1 MNLLSSSVIDRFLC
15 WWGAQVLRFPWL
27 LIFLTFTL
35 CGASLYHTIH
45 NLGVNTNTAEML
57 SPDLPFQKN
66 RVRIET
72 AFPQDSNVMILV
84 VDAKTP
90 EQTSQAATKLET
102 ALNAQTDNFISVYIP
117 TDNEFFRQQ
126 ALLFLDQNELEDLAE
141 KLTDAQPFIGYLGQ
155 NYHLAGLFEIIDKA
169 FNNADQTL
177 PMDLE
182 PLLLA
187 IDNTISNQINGQPSS
202 VSWQNL
208 LAADKLNTD
217 SNRTIVIA
225 RPKLN
230 YDAIMPAE
238 LALTAARETV
248 NLLMQE
254 NPGIR
259 IRITGETAL
268 EHEELESVSQG
279 AIISGI
285 VSLLLVCA
293 SLWIGLR
300 SFKLLLAT
308 LITLILGL
316 ILTAGFATVTIGHL
330 NLISVAFA
338 VLYIGLGVDYAIHIC
353 LHYRECRSQ
362 GMENREAINDS
373 VHTVGFSIFLCAITT
388 SMGFLAF
395 IPTDYSGVSE
405 LGIIS
410 AGGMCIGLA
419 ISLTVLPAFLTVF
432 SIKNVKPIRSTFTI
446 GNFST
451 FPFRHSIRIRVYS
464 VIFAL
469 LSVALL
475 TQLVFDSNPIN
486 LRDPNSESVS
496 TIKELL
502 ASQTDSPF
510 SLIALAPNEQKA
522 ETLAKQLEQLSSV
535 HDTIFINDLVAKNQ
549 DEKLEVIDELAIIL
563 GNQLNNFDKTLTNTN
578 PKQALLDFD
587 LTLVKELKKE
597 TTKAP
602 RATIENLHKL
612 IQTFFEI
619 DKDIDSI
626 EVANHTNYFKL
637 EKSILGLLP
646 YTMDRLRNSL
656 NAAPYQLADLPDYI
670 HSHWLSPSGLYKI
683 LIMPEHDQ
691 NDANNLKEFVAQV
704 QQTAPF
710 SSGLP
715 VADQASGIAVVNAF
729 IEAFAGAIFA
739 IFLLL
744 LIILR
749 DFKATLLVI
758 GPLLLAALLTGATN
772 VLLNNPFNFANIIAL
787 PLLMGMGVDS
797 GIHIMHR
804 LKSGLS
810 DNKEILQSST
820 ARGVFFSSLTTMCSF
835 SSLAFTPHV
844 GTSSMGLLLAV
855 GIFFTLVCT
864 LIVLPAFYG
873 NKSKRI

>member
-1 MNLLSSSVIDRFLC
+1 MNLLSSSIIDRFLC
-15 WWGAQVLRFPWL
+15 WWGTQVLRFPWL
-27 LIFLTFTL
+27 LIFLTFSM
-35 CGASLYHTIH
+35 CGVSLYHTIQ

-66 RVRIET
+66 RIRIET
-72 AFPQDSNVMILV
+72 AFPQDAGVIILV
-84 VDAKTP
+84 VDARTP
-90 EQTSQAATKLET
+90 EQTSQAANTLET
-102 ALNAQTDNFISVYIP
+102 ALSSQADSFLSVYTP
-117 TDNEFFRQQ
+117 TENDFFRQQ
-126 ALLFLDQNELEDLAE
+126 ALLFLDQDELDDLAE
-141 KLTDAQPFIGYLGQ
+141 KLTEAQPFIGYLAQ
-155 NYHLAGLFEIIDKA
+155 NYHLEGLFHIIDKA
-169 FNNADQTL
+169 LNNTDQAL
-177 PMDLE
+177 PMDLN
-182 PLLLA
+182 PLLLSINEA
-187 IDNTISNQINGQPSS
+187 ITHQLDGQPYS

-208 LAADKLNTD
+208 LAADKLNTET
-217 SNRTIVIA
+217 NRTIVIA
-225 RPKLN
+225 RPKMN
-230 YDAIMPAE
+230 FDEIMPAE
-238 LALTAARETV
+238 NALTAARKTV
-248 NLLMQE
+248 NLIMQD
-254 NPGIR
+254 NPGVR

-279 AIISGI
+279 AAIAGI
-285 VSLLLVCA
+285 VSLILVCT

-300 SFKLLLAT
+300 SFKLLIAT
-308 LITLILGL
+308 FITLILGL
-316 ILTAGFATVTIGHL
+316 ILTAGFATITIGHL
-330 NLISVAFA
+330 NLISIAFA

-353 LHYRECRSQ
+353 LHYRECRTQ

-373 VHTVGFSIFLCAITT
+373 IHTVGFSIFLCAITT

-410 AGGMCIGLA
+410 AGGMFIGLA

-432 SIKNVKPIRSTFTI
+432 SIKNVKPIRTAFTI
-446 GNFST
+446 GSFAT
-451 FPFRHSIRIRVYS
+451 FPFRHSTRIRIYS

-469 LSVALL
+469 LSIALL

-502 ASQTDSPF
+502 TSQTDSPF
-510 SLIALAPNEQKA
+510 ALSALAPNLQSA
-522 ETLAKQLEQLSSV
+522 ATLAKQLEQLSSV
-535 HDTIFINDLVAKNQ
+535 HNTIFLSDLVAKNQ
-549 DEKLEVIDELAIIL
+549 DEKLEIIDELVIIL
-563 GNQLNNFDKTLTNTN
+563 GDQLNNFDKELKQTN
-578 PKQALLDFD
+578 PKQALLGFHST
-587 LTLVKELKKE
+587 LTAELKKD
-597 TTKAP
+597 TTSAP
-602 RATIENLHKL
+602 RATLEQLQHNVNFFIETNN
-612 IQTFFEI
+612 EVN
-619 DKDIDSI
+619 DKP
-626 EVANHTNYFKL
+626 YFQL

-646 YTMDRLRNSL
+646 YTMDRLRSSL

-670 HSHWLSPSGLYKI
+670 RSHWLSPGGLYKI
-683 LIMPEHDQ
+683 LIMPEHNQ
-691 NDANNLKEFVAQV
+691 NEVENLKQFVSQV
-704 QQTAPF
+704 QKAAPS

-715 VADQASGIAVVNAF
+715 VADQASGTAVVNAF
-729 IEAFAGAIFA
+729 IQAFTGAVLA

-758 GPLLLAALLTGATN
+758 GPLLLAALLTGAAN
-772 VLLNNPFNFANIIAL
+772 VLLDNSFNFANIIAL

-804 LKSGLS
+804 LRSGLS
-810 DNKEILQSST
+810 CNKEILQSST

-844 GTSSMGLLLAV
+844 GTASMGLLLAV

-873 NKSKRI
+873 NKPKRI